1 MDNNLDNPGRS
12 QEPGPKSSSPD
23 TIWNAMTIVMLL
35 GTLCLDGYFT
45 SLLMN
50 PYSFLNPLPPN
61 TPTFTP
67 IPPTWTPIGL
77 PATWTPTLTVEPTM
91 TNTPRPTYTLEPSAT
106 IFTLATATSLLP
118 PSKTAKPT
126 GVPYASTINYY
137 DSTTFRP
144 DTSCN
149 VMLVAGQTLDGG
161 NNPVT
166 GLIVKM
172 GGSLPGKV
180 FNPPSLVLTGTSTAY
195 GPSGFEFNPGL
206 APVATNKSVWVQ
218 LFDQSG
224 SPIST
229 QVFLTT
235 YTDCKK
241 NLIFVRFQQK

>member
-1 MDNNLDNPGRS
+1 MANNFDLPGQRAS
-12 QEPGPKSSSPD
+12 GRKQSSPD
-23 TIWNAMTIVMLL
+23 LIWNVLTVAVLV
-35 GTLCLDGYFT
+35 GTLCIAGFFA
-45 SLLMN
+45 SLILN
-50 PYSFLNPLPPN
+50 PYSALNPFPPATPLP
-61 TPTFTP
+61 TLV
-67 IPPTWTPIGL
+67 PPTWTPIGL
-77 PATWTPTLTVEPTM
+77 PATWTPTLTVEPTL
-91 TNTPRPTYTLEPSAT
+91 TDTPHPTFTLEPSAT
-106 IFTLATATSLLP
+106 LFSLATATLAVP
-118 PSKTAKPT
+118 PTKTPKPT
-126 GVPYASTINYY
+126 GVPYTFTTNYY

-144 DTSCN
+144 DTSCSM
-149 VMLVAGQTLDGG
+149 MLVAGQTLDAG

-195 GPSGFEFNPGL
+195 GPSGFEFNPGV
-206 APVATNKSVWVQ
+206 APVATTKALWVQ

-241 NLIFVRFQQK
+241 NLIFIRFQQK